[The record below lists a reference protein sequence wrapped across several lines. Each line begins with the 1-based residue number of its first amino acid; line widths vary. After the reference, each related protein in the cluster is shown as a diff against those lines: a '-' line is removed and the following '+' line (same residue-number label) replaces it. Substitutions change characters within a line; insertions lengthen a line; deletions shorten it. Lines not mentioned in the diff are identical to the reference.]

1 MNDLLFILPYQS
13 GTLARLAG
21 ALADAG
27 IDLQG
32 CSGQQFG
39 PEGIIHLLVED
50 AAAAREAASRAGFV
64 VRDER
69 EVLVAGVEDRPGALA
84 GLLAPWPRPAST
96 SASPTWPPAA
106 AWSSGSTTSTGPG
119 RSCARPGAAPAP
131 DPGTGTGGRAAV

>member
-1 MNDLLFILPYQS
+1 MKDLIFILPYQS
-13 GTLARLAG
+13 GTLARLAA
-21 ALADAG
+21 ALHDAG

-69 EVLVAGVEDRPGALA
+69 EVLVAGIEDRPGALA
-84 GLLAPWPRPAST
+84 GLLAPLAEAGIDVNLT
-96 SASPTWPPAA
+96 YLAT
-106 AWSSGSTTSTGPG
+106 GSRLVIGVDDVD
-119 RSCARPGAAPAP
+119 RARAVMR
-131 DPGTGTGGRAAV
+131 GTGTAPGP

>member
-1 MNDLLFILPYQS
+1 MKDLVFILPYQS
-13 GTLARLAG
+13 GTLARLTT
-21 ALADAG
+21 ALHDAG

-69 EVLVAGVEDRPGALA
+69 DVLVAGIEDRPGALA
-84 GLLAPWPRPAST
+84 GLLAPLAEAGVDVNLTYLATGSRLVIGVDDVDRAR
-96 SASPTWPPAA
+96 AVMRAA
-106 AWSSGSTTSTGPG
+106 GT
-119 RSCARPGAAPAP
+119 
-131 DPGTGTGGRAAV
+131 DPGP

>member
-1 MNDLLFILPYQS
+1 MKDLIFILPYQS
-13 GTLARLAG
+13 GTLARLAT
-21 ALADAG
+21 ALHDAG

-69 EVLVAGVEDRPGALA
+69 EVLVAGIEDRPGALA
-84 GLLAPWPRPAST
+84 GLLAPLAEAGIDVNLT
-96 SASPTWPPAA
+96 YLAT
-106 AWSSGSTTSTGPG
+106 GSRLVIGVDDVD
-119 RSCARPGAAPAP
+119 RARAVMRGAGT
-131 DPGTGTGGRAAV
+131 DPVP

>member
-1 MNDLLFILPYQS
+1 MKDLVFILPYQS
-13 GTLARLAG
+13 GTLARLVA
-21 ALADAG
+21 ALHDAG

-69 EVLVAGVEDRPGALA
+69 DVLVAGVEDRPGALA
-84 GLLAPWPRPAST
+84 GLLAPLAEAGIDVNLTYLATGSRLVIGVDDLDRAR
-96 SASPTWPPAA
+96 AVMRAA
-106 AWSSGSTTSTGPG
+106 GS
-119 RSCARPGAAPAP
+119 
-131 DPGTGTGGRAAV
+131 DPGP

>member
-1 MNDLLFILPYQS
+1 MKDLIFILPYQS
-13 GTLARLAG
+13 GTLARLAT
-21 ALADAG
+21 ALHDAG

-69 EVLVAGVEDRPGALA
+69 EVLVAGIEDRPGALA
-84 GLLAPWPRPAST
+84 GLLAPLAEAGIDVNLTYLATGSRLVIGVDDVDRAR
-96 SASPTWPPAA
+96 AVMRAA
-106 AWSSGSTTSTGPG
+106 GT
-119 RSCARPGAAPAP
+119 
-131 DPGTGTGGRAAV
+131 DPGP

>member
-1 MNDLLFILPYQS
+1 MKDLIFILPYQS
-13 GTLARLAG
+13 GTLARLAT
-21 ALADAG
+21 ALHDAG

-69 EVLVAGVEDRPGALA
+69 DVLVAAIEDRPGALA
-84 GLLAPWPRPAST
+84 GLLAPLAEAGIDVNLT
-96 SASPTWPPAA
+96 YLAT
-106 AWSSGSTTSTGPG
+106 GSRLVIGVDDVD
-119 RSCARPGAAPAP
+119 RARAVMR
-131 DPGTGTGGRAAV
+131 GTGTDPGA